1 VGSDAGAVKNAVDTI
16 NGQLATAKM
25 EVPKL
30 AEQVPMLKPVAEFV
44 KGITCEADGVRATV
58 TGRFEGE
65 PASLLALVA
74 GLMPRQA
81 RAEVA
86 PAAPPGGAAKQHQP
100 AGPIDQDK
108 K

>member
-1 VGSDAGAVKNAVDTI
+1 
-16 NGQLATAKM
+16 M

-30 AEQVPMLKPVAEFV
+30 AEQVPMLRPVAAFV
-44 KGITCEADGVRATV
+44 KGITCEADGVKATMA
-58 TGRFEGE
+58 GRFEGE
-65 PASLLALVA
+65 PTALLAVVA

-86 PAAPPGGAAKQHQP
+86 PAPQPGGAAGQHQP
-100 AGPIDQDK
+100 AGQIDQDNK